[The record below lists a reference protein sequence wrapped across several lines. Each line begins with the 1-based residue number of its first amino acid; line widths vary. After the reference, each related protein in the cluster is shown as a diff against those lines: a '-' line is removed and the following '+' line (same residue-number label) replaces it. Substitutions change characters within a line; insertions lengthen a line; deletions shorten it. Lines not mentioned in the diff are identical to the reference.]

1 MTLRK
6 LKLILIVFLTL
17 YMSSCSHQEKNI
29 VTFGVITDVHQDLQ
43 KDAQARLSV
52 FIDQAIETNPNFI
65 IQLGDLSH
73 GQQIDSILQVWN
85 RFEGKNYHVLGNHD
99 SDNLVKDSVV
109 AKQNMAGK
117 YYSFDN
123 GGVHFIVLDL
133 NYILEDGEYQDFG
146 LGKNYRISPS
156 QKNLISPEQL
166 KWLDRDLST
175 TKKPTVVYSHQGIGR
190 IWEGYL
196 SPSAE
201 DIRQVL
207 EKHNTE
213 KEKKVIA
220 CFSGDQ
226 HVDAYEEV
234 NGIHYFQV
242 NSASYFWIEEAALY
256 SNGHMAVYKDPLYAF
271 VTIDLQ
277 NKTIEM
283 KGTTSEF
290 LPPAPTKDNYSK
302 PHKVFAEIKSRKVSF

>member
-1 MTLRK
+1 MNLRI
-6 LKLILIVFLTL
+6 LNLNLLVFLILCLSGC
-17 YMSSCSHQEKNI
+17 SSQEKNV
-29 VTFGVITDVHQDLQ
+29 VTFGLITDVHQDLQ

-52 FIDQAIETNPNFI
+52 FIDEAIEANPDFI

-73 GQQIDSILQVWN
+73 GQQIDSILQIWN

-99 SDNLVKDSVV
+99 SDHLQKDSVV

-133 NYILEDGEYQDFG
+133 NYILENGEYKDFDRG
-146 LGKNYRISPS
+146 NNYHVGAS

-166 KWLDRDLST
+166 EWLDKDLSV
-175 TKKPTVVYSHQGIGR
+175 TKKPTVVYSHQGIGQL
-190 IWEGYL
+190 WEGYL

-201 DIRQVL
+201 GIRQVL

-226 HVDAYEEV
+226 HVDAYGEV

-242 NSASYFWIEEAALY
+242 NSASYFWIEEAAVY
-256 SNGHMAVYKDPLYAF
+256 SNGHMAEYKDPLYAF
-271 VTIDLQ
+271 VTIDLE
-277 NKTIEM
+277 NKTIEV
-283 KGTTSEF
+283 KGTSSEF
-290 LPPAPTKDNYSK
+290 LPPAPTVDNYSEA
-302 PHKVFAEIKSRKVSF
+302 HKVFAEIKSRKISF